1 MDIYG
6 LLSNLA
12 TLQPQPATGSTS
24 PVRTKTPLPTVE
36 PTPMHS
42 RSIKLSLTVREV
54 IWIQQLFLCWLP
66 LVCCVCDCITNLNVN
81 KDCRSCMGHIPLGT
95 PKISYNVVQAALT
108 QVSKFNTSSW
118 LSAVARKGLPVYLT
132 TELRPFMNDCV
143 LADAEMLCL

>member
-1 MDIYG
+1 
-6 LLSNLA
+6 
-12 TLQPQPATGSTS
+12 
-24 PVRTKTPLPTVE
+24 
-36 PTPMHS
+36 
-42 RSIKLSLTVREV
+42 
-54 IWIQQLFLCWLP
+54 
-66 LVCCVCDCITNLNVN
+66 
-81 KDCRSCMGHIPLGT
+81 MGHIPLGT

>member
-24 PVRTKTPLPTVE
+24 PVRTKTPMPTVE

-108 QVSKFNTSSW
+108 QVSRYPNSTHLAGCLPLQGKAY
-118 LSAVARKGLPVYLT
+118 LST
-132 TELRPFMNDCV
+132 
-143 LADAEMLCL
+143 